1 MTVGRTVSLMSSNL
15 FFDSAADAAR
25 AAGVSDTTI
34 IEQCKTGAIPGAY
47 QSSDN
52 WWRVPVDGMREAGYQ
67 VTGEGAH
74 AVGPYDR
81 KLPEPII
88 NADDGNPEW
97 HADEYTVDVDRGM
110 VGLWTPDGAAWGQTP
125 NQARNLALALLAA
138 ANHAEG
144 VGRAGGNHE

>member
-1 MTVGRTVSLMSSNL
+1 MTVGGTVSLMSSNL

-34 IEQCKTGAIPGAY
+34 IDRIQAGDIPGAY
-47 QSSDN
+47 QSSDG
-52 WWRVPVDGMREAGYQ
+52 WWRVPVDGMRAAGYG

-138 ANHAEG
+138 ADHAEEEN
-144 VGRAGGNHE
+144 RADA

>member
-52 WWRVPVDGMREAGYQ
+52 WWRVAVDGMREAGYQ

-81 KLPEPII
+81 KHPEPERVDEKG
-88 NADDGNPEW
+88 NAEW
-97 HADEYTVDVDRGM
+97 FGGHIAAIGDEVFVHVIGGGAYLPDEAD
-110 VGLWTPDGAAWGQTP
+110 
-125 NQARNLALALLAA
+125 ALAGALRAA
-138 ANHAEG
+138 AAHARKQVEK
-144 VGRAGGNHE
+144 